1 MGCKLL
7 QGEAE
12 LGVMRTGLKQ
22 TTRRLH
28 HRERGVG
35 RLQGSRWRDRRK
47 KKKICGQPVGWNET
61 GTRTYLEDYSL
72 AMIARGV

>member
-28 HRERGVG
+28 HRERGGV
-35 RLQGSRWRDRRK
+35 
-47 KKKICGQPVGWNET
+47 V
-61 GTRTYLEDYSL
+61 
-72 AMIARGV
+72 ARIEMARPP

>member
-47 KKKICGQPVGWNET
+47 KKKFVDSRWRGMKRALE
-61 GTRTYLEDYSL
+61 RTLRIILS
-72 AMIARGV
+72 R